1 MKRIAF
7 TLILY
12 FLFLIQPS
20 PVLAQPASPS
30 SPRVEAGQGGPAIG
44 IHLLD
49 PNELEQAADLA
60 QGSADHPGA
69 VTVVLRADDLN
80 LRKWQKFFD
89 EAAKHNIIPIIRL
102 ATTMEAKGWRHPTRK
117 DIVHQATFLNFLEWH
132 RDSLPVIVFNEPN
145 HAGEWGGEVN
155 PEDYA
160 EVFDF
165 TASWFHTEPKHYI
178 VMPAG
183 LDAAAPNG
191 PASPIGGSTTM
202 DSFTYLRRMFAA
214 KPELG
219 QKIDALASHAY
230 PNPGFTGSPYDQG
243 KNSLRGFTH
252 ELTLFKEFTQKDLD
266 VYITETGWRSTPSVS
281 NKITAYYSYAINNIW
296 NDTKIK
302 AVTPFVYAA
311 ASGPFQEFSFTN
323 PDGSPT
329 SQYEIV
335 KQLKNSLNQS
345 LSLNS
350 Q

>member
-1 MKRIAF
+1 MRKVIF
-7 TLILY
+7 SVILY
-12 FLFLIQPS
+12 ALPVLSIVAGFLIQPRS
-20 PVLAQPASPS
+20 ALASP
-30 SPRVEAGQGGPAIG
+30 ALG

-49 PNELEQAADLA
+49 PNELPQAADLA
-60 QGSADHPGA
+60 EGTADNPGA
-69 VTVVLRADDLN
+69 VTVVLRSDDHN
-80 LRKWQKFFD
+80 LSKWQTFFD
-89 EAAKHNIIPIIRL
+89 LAAKHNIIPIIRL
-102 ATTMEAKGWRHPTRK
+102 ATTMEPGGWRRPTKK
-117 DIVHQATFLNFLEWH
+117 DIVHHATFLNFLNWH

-191 PASPIGGSTTM
+191 SSTM

-230 PNPGFTGSPYDQG
+230 PNPGFIGSPYDQG

-281 NKITAYYSYAINNIW
+281 NKITEYYSYAINNIW
-296 NDTKIK
+296 KDDKIK

-323 PDGSPT
+323 PNGSPT
-329 SQYEIV
+329 LQYQFL
-335 KQLKNSLNQS
+335 KQSKQASNKTA
-345 LSLNS
+345 LSL
-350 Q
+350 